1 MRARP
6 RIRFTRA
13 TNPNLPLQQ
22 PLERR
27 PKVCGGRAEPPSGDF
42 INGGDGSSSLLPV
55 PSVPRPAPAAAV
67 PGLPRE
73 QPRSPEIA
81 SDWMTLAHI
90 LKGVEAPGYLGAPEP
105 PPGGGLGR
113 GRCRGRPRDAL
124 VGLGEGKAEELPEG
138 KRADSS
144 NPALAPGPHIQTR
157 PAPSSS

>member
-1 MRARP
+1 MTP
-6 RIRFTRA
+6 QA
-13 TNPNLPLQQ
+13 THSSHERHAICDTAASLHDHVGELGRLDLGAVAPLD
-22 PLERR
+22 E
-27 PKVCGGRAEPPSGDF
+27 VD
-42 INGGDGSSSLLPV
+42 DGSSSLLPV

-73 QPRSPEIA
+73 QPRSLEIA

-144 NPALAPGPHIQTR
+144 NPTLVPCPHIQTR